1 MATPLRRA
9 ADTRGFSLTE
19 MLVSLAVMSLV
30 MTGVISAMLNATR
43 ANDTVKLSTQSNNNL
58 RVAMDLMV
66 RDMLQ
71 VGQGLPTGRVVGI
84 PSGAGATAIRR
95 PGPNDPAANP
105 AAIVL
110 TFDPGLVALPALVS
124 GPGLGPVVNGQAT
137 DIITTI
143 AADSAFEGVR
153 LTALTGTQAT
163 VVPTLNISD
172 TPDVA
177 RDNITVGD
185 LIMFTKGSTSTL
197 KAVTAVA
204 GNVITF
210 AQGDPMNLNQPSP
223 AVPGTLPHYVALVP
237 ETAACSLPPP
247 NPCGQMVVPS
257 VATRVRMVSYYLD
270 PVDTG
275 RGLRLMRRINARP
288 PTVVAFSM
296 EGLAFTYDLVDD
308 AANPT
313 GVLLDDADLTGTGAC
328 APLDCAPTQAR
339 KVNVVMNGRS
349 AQRHQQTQQFL
360 RNTLSTQ
367 ISLRSLALVD
377 RYS

>member
-1 MATPLRRA
+1 MTSTARHA
-9 ADTRGFSLTE
+9 ADERGFSLIE
-19 MLVSLAVMSLV
+19 MIVSLGIMALVMS
-30 MTGVISAMLNATR
+30 GVLSAMLNATR

-84 PSGAGATAIRR
+84 PSGAGAAAVRR

-105 AAIVL
+105 TAMVL
-110 TFDPGLVALPALVS
+110 TFDPGLVALPAIVS
-124 GPGLGPVVNGQAT
+124 GPGLGPAINGRPS
-137 DIITTI
+137 DMITTLS
-143 AADSAFEGVR
+143 ADSAFEGVR
-153 LTALTGTQAT
+153 LTALTGTQMT
-163 VVPTLNISD
+163 VVPTMNITD
-172 TPDVA
+172 TPDLA
-177 RDNITVGD
+177 RDNLAVGD
-185 LIMFTKGSTSTL
+185 LIMFTKGSMSTL
-197 KAVTAVA
+197 KAVTAIT
-204 GNVITF
+204 GNVVTF
-210 AQGDPMNLNQPSP
+210 APGDPMNLNQASA
-223 AVPGTLPHYVALVP
+223 AVLGTLPNYVSLVP
-237 ETAACSLPPP
+237 ETAACQLPPP

-257 VATRVRMVSYYLD
+257 IATRIRMISYYLD

-275 RGLRLMRRINARP
+275 RGLRLMRRINARA

-296 EGLAFTYDLVDD
+296 EGLAFTYDLIDD
-308 AANPT
+308 VANPT
-313 GVLLDDADLTGTGAC
+313 GVRLDGADLDGTGTC
-328 APLDCAPTQAR
+328 APLECSPNQAR

-349 AQRHQQTQQFL
+349 SQPQQQTRRFL